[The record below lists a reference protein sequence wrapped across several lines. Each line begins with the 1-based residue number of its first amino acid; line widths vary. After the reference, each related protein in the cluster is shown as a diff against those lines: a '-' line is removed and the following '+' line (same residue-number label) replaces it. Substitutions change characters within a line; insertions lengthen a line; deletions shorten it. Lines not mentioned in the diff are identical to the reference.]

1 MGKVGIF
8 LGATMAAIA
17 AIVCFNGDSYRFLPS
32 NDVPGLLNLMHGGN
46 GSGAT
51 DFEDYDRKQTTDGA
65 RDIKMVDQYY
75 NMATDFYEYG
85 WGQSF
90 HFAHTMKDETHDD
103 SILRHEHRLVD
114 VLHIKKGQNVLDAGC
129 GVGGPARAVANKS
142 KAFVKGVTLNEYQI
156 KRARAH
162 TVNQGL
168 TDLVSFE
175 KGDFTKLVDA
185 DNTYDA
191 AYGIESTCHSP
202 TLEMV
207 YGEIYRILKPG
218 GRFAVYEWI
227 TAKDYDANN
236 KEHQRILTEIEYGN
250 GLPKIR
256 SLEHALKAAQAVG
269 FKVVSEEDL
278 AQDFENTRPWYHRLD
293 MSWVSYYM
301 THCTV
306 YVLEMFGWAP
316 KGTVQVHGM
325 LLRAAD
331 GLVQGGKTNIF
342 TPMHL
347 IVMQKPLAN

>member
-1 MGKVGIF
+1 
-8 LGATMAAIA
+8 MAAIA

-46 GSGAT
+46 GSGT
-51 DFEDYDRKQTTDGA
+51 NDFEDYDRKQTTDGA

-90 HFAHTMKDETHDD
+90 HFAHTMKEETHDA

-114 VLHIKKGQNVLDAGC
+114 VLHIKAGQKVLDAGC

-175 KGDFTKLVDA
+175 QGDFTKLVDA
-185 DNTYDA
+185 DNSYDA

-207 YGEIYRILKPG
+207 YGEIYRIL
-218 GRFAVYEWI
+218 
-227 TAKDYDANN
+227 
-236 KEHQRILTEIEYGN
+236 
-250 GLPKIR
+250 PKIR
-256 SLEHALKAAQAVG
+256 SLEHALAAAKAVG
-269 FKVVSEEDL
+269 FTVVSEEDL
-278 AQDFENTRPWYHRLD
+278 AQDLENTRPWYHRLD

-306 YVLEMFGWAP
+306 YVLELFGWAP

-331 GLVQGGKTNIF
+331 GWCRVARPTSSRRCISSSCRSLSRPNLV
-342 TPMHL
+342 
-347 IVMQKPLAN
+347 